1 VRYTEIA
8 AYLRSLV
15 ADAIPGARL
24 PSDAQ
29 LCERF
34 RVSRMTARHA
44 VQQLE
49 TEGLLYRRRGQG
61 TFVAERPVPRLL
73 GSPLSFTES
82 MRRRG
87 LRASSRAITA
97 GIAAPSPEN
106 LAALRLRKGDRVV
119 VLERLRLADG
129 IPMAIERAVMAPRLA
144 PVLEDDLENGS
155 LHAAMERRGWIPT
168 RAEAHVTA
176 RPAMAEER
184 RLLELGRPGLLLCER
199 RIISDQAGEP
209 LEHTETR
216 YAAQRYAFEA
226 VLHRDLGNLKG

>member
-1 VRYTEIA
+1 
-8 AYLRSLV
+8 
-15 ADAIPGARL
+15 
-24 PSDAQ
+24 
-29 LCERF
+29 
-34 RVSRMTARHA
+34 MTARHA

-82 MRRRG
+82 MLRRG
-87 LRASSRAITA
+87 LKASSRAIAA
-97 GIAAPSPEN
+97 GIADPSAN
-106 LAALRLRKGDRVV
+106 DIAALRLCKGECVV

-129 IPMAIERAVMAPRLA
+129 IPMAIERAVLAPRLA

-155 LHAAMERRGWIPT
+155 LHAAMERRVWIPT

-176 RPAMAEER
+176 RTATAEER
-184 RLLELGRPGLLLCER
+184 RLLDLGRAGLLLCER
-199 RIISDQAGEP
+199 RIIGDQAGEP

-226 VLHRDLGNLKG
+226 VLHRDLGDHKG

>member
-8 AYLRSLV
+8 AYLRGLV
-15 ADAIPGARL
+15 ADAAPGARL

-34 RVSRMTARHA
+34 GVSRMTARHA
-44 VQQLE
+44 VQQLV

-82 MRRRG
+82 MLRRG
-87 LRASSRAITA
+87 LKASSRAMAA
-97 GIAAPSPEN
+97 GIADPSAADI
-106 LAALRLRKGDRVV
+106 AALQLCKGEWVV

-176 RPAMAEER
+176 RPATAEER
-184 RLLELGRPGLLLCER
+184 RLLELGRAGLLLCER